1 MSDDNSKI
9 KKKEMQSHV
18 FLFFFVLVVSILR
31 RKFSTN
37 SSLWWTSLNLCEV
50 NDIGASYH
58 LIYVIFYSFHY
69 FLQKA
74 LMETGSEWSQNKK
87 VVNVTRKDGV
97 AKAVSIKQKLFMNK
111 IMLKWYRLTI
121 SNSKLMF
128 QSGLK
133 LKTWSLWSGWILIV
147 VMS

>member
-1 MSDDNSKI
+1 M
-9 KKKEMQSHV
+9 
-18 FLFFFVLVVSILR
+18 LL
-31 RKFSTN
+31 
-37 SSLWWTSLNLCEV
+37 
-50 NDIGASYH
+50 
-58 LIYVIFYSFHY
+58 FYSFHY
-69 FLQKA
+69 FHIHFLQKA

-121 SNSKLMF
+121 SNSNLMF

-133 LKTWSLWSGWILIV
+133 LKTWSL
-147 VMS
+147 